1 VEPRVDPV
9 LNRLV
14 EEALASVEV
23 SRGVI
28 LDGYPAAKNHGD
40 HLTVLREK
48 FNLSK
53 PLVIHLRVPDSV
65 VRERLKDQ
73 KRVDLEQQLKDY
85 HREFDFARE
94 YFPEIDIREI
104 DGTEKPETVAG
115 EIRKLLQ
122 K

>member
-1 VEPRVDPV
+1 
-9 LNRLV
+9 
-14 EEALASVEV
+14 
-23 SRGVI
+23 
-28 LDGYPAAKNHGD
+28 
-40 HLTVLREK
+40 
-48 FNLSK
+48 
-53 PLVIHLRVPDSV
+53 VIHLRVPDSV

-104 DGTEKPETVAG
+104 DGTEKPEIVAG